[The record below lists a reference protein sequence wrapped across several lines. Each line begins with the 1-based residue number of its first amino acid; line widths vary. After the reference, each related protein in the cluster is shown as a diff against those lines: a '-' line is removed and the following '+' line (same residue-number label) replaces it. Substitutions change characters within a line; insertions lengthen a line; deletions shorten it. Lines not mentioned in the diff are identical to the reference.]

1 MARELDGRKPG
12 LIVTFDP
19 ETAARENI
27 ELISV
32 RNPLLRCVKDDLIA
46 NENLWSRFGAISVP
60 PTAHESLTSGGK
72 YLVGIHLARAQGIR
86 PSLELWATTFDLN
99 SKKVVEG
106 PGDALLQAL
115 AANTF
120 TNSSNAFN
128 VTELKTANMVIERQ
142 VAERQQLQKGRLAQD
157 NSAILKERTLAK
169 EISLKNKITIAES
182 RLATV
187 LQDNRDIRVVNMNR
201 SRLNSLKRELELMR
215 LPINEIKSSLTV
227 EAVAYVYIES

>member
-19 ETAARENI
+19 ETAANKNL

-32 RNPLLRCVKDDLIA
+32 RNPLLRSVKDDLVA

-60 PTAHESLTSGGK
+60 STSHEALSPGGK

-86 PSLELWATTFDLN
+86 PSLELWTTTFDLN
-99 SKKVVEG
+99 LNKVIDG
-106 PGDALLQAL
+106 PGDALLQSL

-120 TNSSNAFN
+120 TNNSTSFN
-128 VTELKTANMVIERQ
+128 VTQLKTANMVIERQ
-142 VAERQQLQKGRLAQD
+142 VAERQQIQKGRLAQD
-157 NSAILKERTLAK
+157 NSAILKERSLAQ
-169 EISLKNKITIAES
+169 EISLKNKISIAES

-187 LQDNRDIRVVNMNR
+187 LNDKRDSRVINMNR
-201 SRLNSLKRELELMR
+201 SRLNALKRELEMVKMPLS
-215 LPINEIKSSLTV
+215 EIKSSLTV